1 MQIRNIFSIPLGITV
16 NEQHKKI
23 QKNLVKYCTKLK
35 NKKKKLARKGKD
47 IGEEYGL
54 KMRVADKNN
63 PIVVN
68 FD

>member
-35 NKKKKLARKGKD
+35 NKKRK
-47 IGEEYGL
+47 EEDFGSHSYIILMVNILFTLMINL
-54 KMRVADKNN
+54 KM
-63 PIVVN
+63 
-68 FD
+68 